1 MNIEIKKSTKPVK
14 YKEAIAELEARLK
27 LVSEN
32 NGKELVWILE
42 HEPVFTAGTSYS
54 KDEILDKSINVHKTN
69 RGGKIT
75 YHGPGQLVFY
85 FVIDLR
91 NKKKDLR
98 KFISI
103 IEDTII
109 ETLKQF
115 KIKSHADRKNIGIWF
130 DNKGKLEKVAAQNI
144 LWASMAK
151 ETAHQ
156 IATPLSALMGWNSLL
171 NERGVSPEITLEI
184 NKDLE
189 RLSTISNRFSS
200 IGLETGLDKVALIQS
215 TQEGIQYLSDRFPKS
230 VDIQFQSKLEPHII
244 PLNKPL
250 YFWCLENLIKN
261 SIDAM
266 KGHGII
272 IVEIAKNKK
281 YIVVSV
287 QDHGPGIEKK
297 YLKKVTNPGFS
308 TKKSGWG
315 LGLSLTK
322 RIVTQFHKGVLK
334 IHSET
339 NKGTRIEMHFPMA

>member
-14 YKEAIAELEARLK
+14 YKDAIAELEARLK

-32 NGKELVWILE
+32 NGKELVWVLE

-130 DNKGKLEKVAAQNI
+130 DNKGKLEKIAAIGVRVSKWIAYHGFSINI
-144 LWASMAK
+144 NNNLDPYSKIVPCGIKDKGITNLEKISRLKFDKIK
-151 ETAHQ
+151 EILIQ
-156 IATPLSALMGWNSLL
+156 
-171 NERGVSPEITLEI
+171 
-184 NKDLE
+184 KF
-189 RLSTISNRFSS
+189 ISN
-200 IGLETGLDKVALIQS
+200 LKN
-215 TQEGIQYLSDRFPKS
+215 LS
-230 VDIQFQSKLEPHII
+230 V
-244 PLNKPL
+244 
-250 YFWCLENLIKN
+250 
-261 SIDAM
+261 
-266 KGHGII
+266 
-272 IVEIAKNKK
+272 
-281 YIVVSV
+281 
-287 QDHGPGIEKK
+287 
-297 YLKKVTNPGFS
+297 
-308 TKKSGWG
+308 
-315 LGLSLTK
+315 
-322 RIVTQFHKGVLK
+322 
-334 IHSET
+334 
-339 NKGTRIEMHFPMA
+339 